1 MTNNRK
7 ISEKKKNRGP
17 NVGQSGL
24 RLPGVHSEPGASDK
38 DRQKQLKSRRSSLRL
53 MVLLSAALIVL
64 SLILLPTVVRF
75 DKSISADRL
84 TDDRDGGG
92 HEGFAT
98 DPSQS
103 GELLPFGFGLVIQCL
118 DNEVQ
123 VLNISGQ
130 VEYAIRVTMNQPRV
144 IADDRHALL
153 YDLGGTYYC
162 LLSAGGPVYEGRTD
176 DSIQGVSRGDSGHVG
191 LILDRYNTRGVLR
204 VLDPQG
210 DQIFEWSSR
219 KSENS
224 GYVVSSSFN
233 SEGEFV
239 DISLMN
245 TDGSNPRPVILRL
258 TLTGEQPGDELLRL
272 QPDIRAALPKL
283 VHTADSLL
291 WMTDGQAIFTYDE
304 DDGTTVLRYNFSSI
318 HSLIGWGERLVVVGV
333 CPEREGVQLYLLSGE
348 QADLENGLPLQ
359 GDSTV
364 PMVSDQYMAIASGS
378 RIYLLNRYNIDR
390 VRTLDVSEP
399 VQKMSLNSAGD
410 IIYVT
415 RSGVGLIEN

>member
-1 MTNNRK
+1 MSNSKK
-7 ISEKKKNRGP
+7 IGERKKNREPDTGRARSR
-17 NVGQSGL
+17 V
-24 RLPGVHSEPGASDK
+24 PGIQSEPVPSGKYRKRKPKGGRAS
-38 DRQKQLKSRRSSLRL
+38 LGL
-53 MVLLSAALIVL
+53 MASLSAALIVL
-64 SLILLPTVVRF
+64 SLILLPAVVHF
-75 DKSISADRL
+75 DKSVSVNRL
-84 TDDRDGGG
+84 TYDRFGGG
-92 HEGFAT
+92 YEGFAT

-130 VEYAIRVTMNQPRV
+130 VEYAIRVTVNQPRV

-162 LLSAGGPVYEGRTD
+162 LLSATGPVFEGRTD
-176 DSIQGVSRGDSGHVG
+176 DSIQGASRGDSGHVG

-204 VLDPQG
+204 VLDPEG
-210 DQIFEWSSR
+210 NQIFEWISK

-224 GYVVSSSFN
+224 GYVVSSSF
-233 SEGEFV
+233 SLEGEFV

-283 VHTADSLL
+283 IHTADSLL
-291 WMTDGQAIFTYDE
+291 WMTDGQAIFTYDVVDE
-304 DDGTTVLRYNFSSI
+304 TTVLRYNFSSI
-318 HSLIGWGERLVVVGV
+318 HSLIGWGDHLAVVGV
-333 CPEREGVQLYLLSGE
+333 CPEREGVRLYLLSGE

-364 PMVSDQYMAIASGS
+364 PMVSDQYLAIASGS
-378 RIYLLNRYNIDR
+378 QIYLLNRYNIER